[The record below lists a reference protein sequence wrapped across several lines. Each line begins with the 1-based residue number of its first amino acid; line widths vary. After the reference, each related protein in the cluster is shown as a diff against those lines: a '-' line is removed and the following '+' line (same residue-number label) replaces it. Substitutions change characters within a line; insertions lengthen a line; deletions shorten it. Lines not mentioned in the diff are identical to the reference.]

1 MIKIG
6 SHVGMSGPDY
16 YLGSVKE
23 AISYGANTFMF
34 YTGAPQNTI
43 RTPLDKLKIQEALQ
57 LAKENNINI
66 NEVVVH
72 APYLINLGNLNPEKS
87 EFSYNILV
95 NEINRTTAMGCRYLV
110 LHPGASMDYDRI
122 ESLNQIAR
130 LIDKAISFNKEII
143 VLIETMAGKGSEV
156 GKTFDEVA
164 YLIDHISNKDQIGVC
179 LDTCHIH
186 DGGYDVSNV
195 DELLKE
201 FDEKIGLDYL
211 KVCHI
216 NDSKNERG
224 AHKDRHENFGYGKI
238 GFENLINFIY
248 HPLLNNKI
256 FILETPYIKLD
267 EKSKISFPPY
277 KFEIKSILEKTFAS
291 NLKEDVIN
299 YYGK

>member
-256 FILETPYIKLD
+256 FILETPYVKLD

>member
-43 RTPLDKLKIQEALQ
+43 RTPLDKLKIKEALQ